1 MKHCK
6 VNFCTLL
13 LFLSLANTISY
24 AQIWV
29 EPKLDLAKESR
40 TPYDLGSRQGMGVDL
55 ILTDFGFALG
65 TQYRFLLSAQREAT
79 ISFSIGTLRD
89 VSEQTFTSYYSEI
102 IPNKF
107 NRIISMPLMFG
118 FKQRL
123 LSNYI
128 QDNFRVFFHSAVGTN
143 FAFVYPYFGDMN
155 GNGIRDSD
163 YQNGNVDPVYDVLSG
178 WDKGFFKIG
187 PSAEF
192 MINIDFGTDPKHF
205 TTLRFGVVLHY
216 FADGIQVMEPF
227 KYKNVQIV
235 NSPTVPNFAKQKLF
249 ISPQFNLIFGGLW
262 K

>member
-1 MKHCK
+1 MKHWK
-6 VNFCTLL
+6 VKFVTIL

-29 EPKLDLAKESR
+29 EPKLDSTKESG

-55 ILTDFGFALG
+55 ILTDFGFSLG
-65 TQYRFLLSAQREAT
+65 TQYRYLVSAQRELTA
-79 ISFSIGTLRD
+79 SFSIGSLRD
-89 VSEQTFTSYYSEI
+89 VSEQTFTSFYSEI

-128 QDNFRVFFHSAVGTN
+128 QDNFRVFIHSAIGTN
-143 FAFVYPYFGDMN
+143 FAFVYPYFGDTN

-163 YQNGNVDPVYDVLSG
+163 YQNGNVDPVFDVLSG

-192 MINIDFGTDPKHF
+192 MINIDFGIDAKQF
-205 TTLRFGVVLHY
+205 TSLRLGVVLHY

-227 KYKNVQIV
+227 KYQNVLIP
-235 NSPTVPNFAKQKLF
+235 NSPTIPNFARQKLF
-249 ISPQFNLIFGGLW
+249 ISPQFNLIFGGFW